1 MSPGATPVLTC
12 GLKFSPVIFG
22 TNVDTYSIMAAS
34 MAGSS
39 CGAVN
44 APMGPVSTVNGFTAA
59 MMSACSLRISG
70 VGFATN
76 ARDANR
82 AGRGVV
88 VFEGFQLHG
97 VHVGG
102 GEHLA
107 GGGIDLVEVRRAD
120 ETLEHRD
127 VRTCASHPGRNLSG
141 RP

>member
-1 MSPGATPVLTC
+1 
-12 GLKFSPVIFG
+12 
-22 TNVDTYSIMAAS
+22 

-44 APMGPVSTVNGFTAA
+44 APMGPVSTMNGFTAA
-59 MMSACSLRISG
+59 MMSACSLRNSG
-70 VGFATN
+70 VGFAQMPATPI
-76 ARDANR
+76 R

-107 GGGIDLVEVRRAD
+107 GGGIDLVEVRGAD

-127 VRTCASHPGRNLSG
+127 VRTCASHPGRSLSG